1 MGRTALVLALAQ
13 NQAPTWATR
22 LARPR
27 CPSRPRPPSPSTGLS
42 LLACPCLAAV
52 RGSDTESLSPRS
64 VLLQRAREVMS
75 ALQFQDRDTAVRLL
89 QEALALLEA

>member
-1 MGRTALVLALAQ
+1 MPEPATAPEPVC
-13 NQAPTWATR
+13 
-22 LARPR
+22 RPE
-27 CPSRPRPPSPSTGLS
+27 PVGLP
-42 LLACPCLAAV
+42 LFGGGAG
-52 RGSDTESLSPRS
+52 GSDTPPGSLSPRG